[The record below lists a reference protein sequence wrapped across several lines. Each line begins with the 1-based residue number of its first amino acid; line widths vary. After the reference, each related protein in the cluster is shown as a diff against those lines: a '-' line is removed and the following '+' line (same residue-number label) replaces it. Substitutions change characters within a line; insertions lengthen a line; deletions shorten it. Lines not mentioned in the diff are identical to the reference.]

1 MTFDIRIL
9 QPSDLD
15 AILQFER
22 ARLKEASAGSEM
34 AGLES
39 DMLEW
44 HAPWRQEALEHYL
57 PQGWSFSLWSGDKLQ
72 AYYIGQPQLF
82 TRGLTQTLWVEH
94 MSAKNQAQIDQLL
107 ELAYKLCREKHF
119 QKLVIRRGENDEVL
133 TTDLPLK
140 LEKHHDNLYEIK
152 TSRI

>member
-22 ARLKEASAGSEM
+22 ARLKAASGDSEM
-34 AGLES
+34 GSIEN
-39 DMLEW
+39 DMVEW
-44 HAPWRQEALEHYL
+44 HAPWRREALEHYL
-57 PQGWSFSLWSGDKLQ
+57 PQGWSFSLWAGSELQ
-72 AYYIGQPQLF
+72 GYYIGQPQLF

-94 MSAKNQAQIDQLL
+94 ISAANQSQIDQLI
-107 ELAYKLCREKHF
+107 ELAYKLSREKHF
-119 QKLVIRRGENDEVL
+119 QKLVIRRAEGEEL
-133 TTDLPLK
+133 TTGLPLK

-152 TSRI
+152 TSRM